1 MSTRK
6 WYGLAGVAAIALV
19 GILAAGCGQQQAAG
33 QASAAAKV
41 TLPTAHLAMDVLPG
55 FKLGP
60 DGKLH
65 DAFSPST
72 LTVAPGQKVELT
84 VYNYDNM
91 PHSFTS
97 MALGVDQAFAPSPK
111 NGQASVTVIDFTA
124 PKKAGSYT
132 FECIKPCDTPN
143 GGWSMSQQGYM
154 IGTLVVQ

>member
-1 MSTRK
+1 MLSRK
-6 WYGLAGVAAIALV
+6 WYALAGVATIALV

-33 QASAAAKV
+33 QASAAMV
-41 TLPTAHLAMDVLPG
+41 TLPSAHLAMDVLPG

-84 VYNYDNM
+84 IYNYDNM

-97 MALGVDQAFAPSPK
+97 SALGVNSVFASSPK
-111 NGQASVTVIDFTA
+111 AGEASVTVVDFTA
-124 PKKAGSYT
+124 PKKPGSYT
-132 FECIKPCDTPN
+132 FQCIKPCDTPN
-143 GGWSMSQQGYM
+143 GGWAMGQQGYM
-154 IGTLVVQ
+154 IGTLNVVQ